1 LTLTDSGRTPP
12 VVVNAK
18 GVEERSKG
26 NGKAAVGQDG
36 QERDEVLEHTG
47 CV

>member
-26 NGKAAVGQDG
+26 NDVAGTAGSNFAGAC
-36 QERDEVLEHTG
+36 EI
-47 CV
+47 